1 MVMPGATNPRQNSL
15 GLDRVML
22 RLTVLG
28 VLVAVCFM
36 ALFSRLW
43 FLQVLASEQW
53 TQLAQ
58 ENRVRTVYSEPTRG
72 RILDRN
78 GEVLVTSR
86 QSRSVTIDRTVLR
99 DRTERRRVLKDL
111 SELLGVEVADLR
123 DRLDDWRVSPYK
135 PVAVANDV
143 TTSQA
148 TYILE
153 NQEDFP
159 GVGIEVLPVRA
170 YPHGETAAHILG
182 YTGEISP
189 EELESDFFAEVRP
202 RYQPGDIVGKSGVE
216 RTYDRFLRGRPE
228 IRQVIVNSSNDPID
242 SRLVQEE
249 EEGRDLILSLDIDIQ
264 KLAERALESG
274 IMAARG
280 AGYQAPAGGVVVL
293 DPNDGSVLAMA
304 SYPTYDPSILADGIT
319 NREWDRLGHATP
331 DDPNDDALLNRA
343 IQGQR
348 APGSTFKVVTA
359 GAALATGVAD
369 IYRQIDCPPAR
380 VYPPEGGPGSQVFN
394 NWTSTD
400 FGSIGFAES
409 LEISCD
415 TFYYELGW
423 EMEQRFGAREEF
435 QRYARRAGLGHETGI
450 DLPNE
455 ADGRIPDR
463 AWCEQVREATGFY
476 LKDDDPNT
484 LPTCYYGWL
493 PGFSVNMAIGQGD
506 VLATPIQMAVTYAA
520 IANGGKVLQPR
531 LGWRLGEPDPTTG
544 SERIVR
550 AFKARTVARLPLD
563 PAEIE
568 ILRQGLVDV
577 ISGDQGTAAGAFAGF
592 PLDSFPLAGKTGTAE
607 LGETDLND
615 AWFVSYGPADAPR
628 YVIAV
633 YVERAGH
640 GGETAAPIARQIW
653 EGIAGIDERTDVRL
667 GVDASG

>member
-1 MVMPGATNPRQNSL
+1 VIPGTTNPRHNSL
-15 GLDRVML
+15 GLDRIMV

-28 VLVAVCFM
+28 VLIAVCFLV
-36 ALFSRLW
+36 LFSRLW

-53 TQLAQ
+53 TRLAQ

-78 GEVLVTSR
+78 GKVLVTSR

-99 DRTERRRVLKDL
+99 DPDEVKRVLRAL
-111 SELLGVEVADLR
+111 SKLLGVKVADMR
-123 DRLDDWRVSPYK
+123 DRLTDQAVSPYK

-159 GVGIEVLPVRA
+159 GVGIDVLPIRE
-170 YPHGETAAHILG
+170 YPNGKTAAHILG
-182 YTGEISP
+182 YTGEISS
-189 EELESDFFAEVRP
+189 EELKSDFFANVRP

-228 IRQVIVNSSNDPID
+228 VRQVIVNSSNDPIEA
-242 SRLVQEE
+242 RLVQEE
-249 EEGRDLILSLDIDIQ
+249 EEGRDLILSLDIEIQ
-264 KLAERALESG
+264 RLAENALEAG

-280 AGYQAPAGGVVVL
+280 AGYQAPAGGVVVM
-293 DPNDGSVLAMA
+293 DPNDGAVLAMA

-319 NREWDRLGHATP
+319 NKEWNRLGHDTP
-331 DDPNDDALLNRA
+331 DDPDDDALLNRA
-343 IQGQR
+343 IQAQR

-359 GAALATGVAD
+359 GAALATGIAD
-369 IYRQIDCPPAR
+369 ISRQIDCPPSR

-394 NWTSTD
+394 NWTSTHY
-400 FGSIGFAES
+400 GSIGFAES
-409 LEISCD
+409 LEVSCD

-423 EMEQRFGAREEF
+423 EMEQRFGKREEF

-463 AWCEQVREATGFY
+463 AWCDAVREQTSFY
-476 LKDDDPNT
+476 LDDGDPDT

-493 PGFSVNMAIGQGD
+493 PGFSVNMSIGQGD

-531 LGWRLGEPDPTTG
+531 LGWRLGEPDETTG
-544 SERIVR
+544 AERVVR
-550 AFKARTVARLPLD
+550 EFKAKTVTRLPLD
-563 PAEIE
+563 AAEIE
-568 ILRQGLVDV
+568 VLQQGLIDV

-592 PLDSFPLAGKTGTAE
+592 PLERFPLAGKTGTAE
-607 LGETDLND
+607 LGETDFND
-615 AWFVSYGPADAPR
+615 AWFVSYGPADSPR

-653 EGIAGIDERTDVRL
+653 EGIAGLDQDTEVRL

>member
-1 MVMPGATNPRQNSL
+1 MPRAHNPRQNSF
-15 GLDRVML
+15 GLDRLML

-28 VLVAVCFM
+28 VLIAVCFM

-99 DRTERRRVLKDL
+99 DRAERRRVLKEL
-111 SELLGVEVADLR
+111 SELLDAKVADLR
-123 DRLDDWRVSPYK
+123 DRLQDWRVSPYK
-135 PVAVANDV
+135 PVAIANDV

-159 GVGIEVLPVRA
+159 GVGIEVLPVRE
-170 YPHGETAAHILG
+170 YPHGKLAAHVLG

-189 EELESDFFAEVRP
+189 EELESDFFAAVRP
-202 RYQPGDIVGKSGVE
+202 PYQPGDIVGKSGVE

-249 EEGRDLILSLDIDIQ
+249 EEGRDLILSLDLEIQ
-264 KLAERALESG
+264 KVAEHALESG
-274 IMAARG
+274 IMAARS
-280 AGYQAPAGGVVVL
+280 AGYEAPAGGVVVL
-293 DPNDGSVLAMA
+293 DPNDGSVIAMA

-319 NREWDRLGHATP
+319 NKEWDRLGHATP

-348 APGSTFKVVTA
+348 APGSTFKIVTA
-359 GAALATGVAD
+359 GAAFATGVAD
-369 IYRQIDCPPAR
+369 VYRQIDCPPSR

-394 NWTSTD
+394 NWTSTH

-423 EMEQRFGAREEF
+423 EMEKRFGRREEF
-435 QRYARRAGLGHETGI
+435 QRYARLAGMGHETGI

-463 AWCEQVREATGFY
+463 AWCERARESTESF
-476 LKDDDPNT
+476 LDDGDPNT

-493 PGFSVNMAIGQGD
+493 PGFSVNMSIGQGD

-531 LGWRLGEPDPTTG
+531 LGWRLGVPDATTG
-544 SERIVR
+544 TERVVR
-550 AFKARTVARLPLD
+550 EFKAKTIARLPLD
-563 PAEIE
+563 QAEIE
-568 ILRQGLVDV
+568 ILHQGLIDV
-577 ISGDQGTAAGAFAGF
+577 ISGDQGTAASAFAGF
-592 PLDSFPLAGKTGTAE
+592 PLETFPLAGKTGTAE
-607 LGETDLND
+607 LGETELND

-653 EGIAGIDERTDVRL
+653 EGIAGIDERTEVHL